1 MLTTNQNLQQ
11 GRYRIINQ
19 LGQNGIGFNYEAFD
33 TVQEKN
39 VLLKEISNNLGKV
52 TTPAKMEAH
61 KTNFAEK
68 AKILTG
74 MKHESFMQIKDFFSE
89 IDCDY
94 LVTEYLDGNSLSEL
108 LEKKK
113 SPFPLADVASWA
125 DNLLDALNYLH
136 TLSPQIIL
144 REVKPQNIKLS
155 TDGKIKLLA
164 FNVVRNEG
172 EVADKAITNQTFDAA
187 VLPYLP
193 LEQIWGGLD
202 AASQKVILTDY
213 DDKSEKI
220 LEQPV
225 DPRTDL
231 YALAATLYHLLTARS
246 PVDSLTRSIDLLEG
260 KDDPLQSP
268 HQINPSVPPE
278 ISDVLMK
285 ALEIKRENRFSSAV
299 IMRQVLRTAFVR
311 VKEREAKE
319 VSQVKPEAVAPVNKV
334 APVDKVEPVSKVAP
348 INLEDDAFLE
358 IPNVTSPQSGEPNN
372 LPAAAKKPEIET
384 DQIPQLEIIKR
395 QLREAEARRLEAEQ
409 RATVAEKRLVEAE
422 KNIMVEPVA
431 VKVPEIV
438 KEPAVKKLPEITEEV
453 SKVEVIKAETSKA
466 KTAEVEPSKIL
477 AAETPTE
484 DFSVPFG
491 EPLPEN
497 NSFKKIAAAA
507 IALIVL
513 GGAAFGIW
521 SFIKPKSAESMQTN
535 TSNSAAIPASSVE
548 PTTAPTVETAP
559 ESNYQATTDTTTSP
573 SVSTQTSVNPT
584 ATKPKIAAVT
594 TPTPAKKPTPTTAK
608 APEAQKKAVT
618 LDDLLKDN

>member
-39 VLLKEISNNLGKV
+39 VLLKEINNNLGKV

-61 KTNFAEK
+61 KINFAGK
-68 AKILTG
+68 AKILTEI
-74 MKHESFMQIKDFFSE
+74 KHESFMQVKDFFSE

-94 LVTEYLDGNSLSEL
+94 LVTEHLDGNTFGEL

-113 SPFPLADVASWA
+113 SPFPLTDVANWV

-155 TDGKIKLLA
+155 PDGKVKLLA
-164 FNVVRNEG
+164 FNIIRN
-172 EVADKAITNQTFDAA
+172 ADENDDKVITDQTFDAA

-213 DDKSEKI
+213 EEKSEKI

-225 DPRTDL
+225 DPRTDI
-231 YALAATLYHLLTARS
+231 YALAATFYHLLTAQS
-246 PVDSLTRSIDLLEG
+246 PADSLTRSIDLLEG
-260 KDDPLQSP
+260 KEDPLKSP
-268 HQINPSVPPE
+268 HQVNSSVPKE

-311 VKEREAKE
+311 VKEREAKQ
-319 VSQVKPEAVAPVNKV
+319 SNQVKTEAVKPPEKAAPINKT
-334 APVDKVEPVSKVAP
+334 AP
-348 INLEDDAFLE
+348 INLEDDTVLE
-358 IPNVTSPQSGEPNN
+358 IPGVVLNETSAPKSAP
-372 LPAAAKKPEIET
+372 KKAEIET
-384 DQIPQLEIIKR
+384 DQIPQLELIKR
-395 QLREAEARRLEAEQ
+395 QLREAEARRIEAEQ
-409 RATVAEKRLVEAE
+409 RAAKAEERLIEAE
-422 KNIMVEPVA
+422 KHITFEPV
-431 VKVPEIV
+431 KIKEPEIV
-438 KEPAVKKLPEITEEV
+438 EESKPLPPVANAPETAKKIAVEKLPEPT
-453 SKVEVIKAETSKA
+453 VEVVKVSAPQGVPEHSS
-466 KTAEVEPSKIL
+466 EEFSGLFSEPPK
-477 AAETPTE
+477 
-484 DFSVPFG
+484 
-491 EPLPEN
+491 EN
-497 NSFKKIAAAA
+497 GSFKKIAAAA
-507 IALIVL
+507 VALIVL
-513 GGAAFGIW
+513 GGAAFGLW
-521 SFIKPKSAESMQTN
+521 SFIKPKSAESTQTN
-535 TSNSAAIPASSVE
+535 TSITTPTVE
-548 PTTAPTVETAP
+548 PAAAPTVEATP
-559 ESNYQATTDTTTSP
+559 ESNYQAVSDTTASP
-573 SVSTQTSVNPT
+573 SVSNPAQTTQTTANPT
-584 ATKPKIAAVT
+584 TAAKPKTALVT
-594 TPTPAKKPTPTTAK
+594 TPTPAKKPLPTTAK